1 MFSNIIDIEIM
12 SSNSTVIISDQL
24 PQFTVIFNKFPN
36 TVSNE
41 SNIYERDFDWEN
53 FVLDFFLLK
62 ENLLKI
68 DELNVHKSTQVY
80 SGKINILLDT
90 YAPL

>member
-24 PQFTVIFNKFPN
+24 PQFAVIFNKFPN

-68 DELNVHKSTQVY
+68 DELNVDKSTQVY

>member
-68 DELNVHKSTQVY
+68 DELNVDKSTQVY

>member
-24 PQFTVIFNKFPN
+24 PQFTVIFNMFPN

-68 DELNVHKSTQVY
+68 DELNVDKSTQVY

>member
-41 SNIYERDFDWEN
+41 SNIYERDFD
-53 FVLDFFLLK
+53 
-62 ENLLKI
+62 
-68 DELNVHKSTQVY
+68 
-80 SGKINILLDT
+80 
-90 YAPL
+90 

>member
-24 PQFTVIFNKFPN
+24 PQFAVIFNKFPN

-41 SNIYERDFDWEN
+41 SNIYERDFD
-53 FVLDFFLLK
+53 
-62 ENLLKI
+62 
-68 DELNVHKSTQVY
+68 
-80 SGKINILLDT
+80 
-90 YAPL
+90 